1 MSKHRSEHDVC
12 LYCFGTL
19 NEDRVCMTCGRRAD
33 DKPALPNQLAR
44 RTILAKRYL
53 IDKAIGEGG
62 FGITYS
68 AWDLT
73 DGRHVAIKEYYPS
86 GYVSRDTRNGA
97 VIIGNKKN
105 HAATNRG
112 LKRFIDE
119 AQNLARVSDHSGVVA
134 VLDFFSANNTAYIV
148 MEFLDGISLKKYVRR
163 KGKLDEE
170 TVLTILKP
178 VVYSLREVHAA
189 GLIHRDI
196 SPDNILITKNGEV
209 KLIDFGAAEQ
219 TNPDGRSV
227 SIVLKQGYAPEEQYR
242 LRGEQGPWTD
252 IYALGV
258 TIYYCLTA
266 QLPPESIQRMY
277 DDTIVPPSKL
287 GAKVSPATEA
297 ALMRAMAVF
306 AADRFKNMDE
316 LIAALYSGRKNDEI
330 AAEVIEKDVIK
341 AEQQRRLARE
351 RDGSDG
357 LTATVSVNSTII
369 IGKAEAERAA
379 AENQIESARRAA
391 VIEHRHTPD
400 KLRKRMSEGLRGN
413 ATETPTSNGSAADEN
428 ESVATA
434 LPKKDGLATAL
445 PSAENTIDGNGNSF
459 VRSGDNPITENADN
473 RRYRPVVKKYG
484 NSYADAL
491 RKKFTDR

>member
-119 AQNLARVSDHSGVVA
+119 AQNLARVSDHNGVVA

-306 AADRFKNMDE
+306 AADRFKNMNE

-379 AENQIESARRAA
+379 AENRIDNARRA
-391 VIEHRHTPD
+391 VIEHSHTPE
-400 KLRKRMSEGLRGN
+400 KLRKRMSEGLRDG
-413 ATETPTSNGSAADEN
+413 ATKTPISNGTAADEN

-445 PSAENTIDGNGNSF
+445 PADGNTIDGNGNSF
-459 VRSGDNPITENADN
+459 VRSGDDPITEKADN

>member
-97 VIIGNKKN
+97 VVIGNKKN

-445 PSAENTIDGNGNSF
+445 PSAENTIDGN
-459 VRSGDNPITENADN
+459 DDTITQNADT
-473 RRYRPVVKKYG
+473 RRYRPVDKKYD
-484 NSYADAL
+484 NTYADKL

>member
-1 MSKHRSEHDVC
+1 MAKHRSEHDVC

-97 VIIGNKKN
+97 VVIGNKKN

-287 GAKVSPATEA
+287 GAKVSPATES

-316 LIAALYSGRKNDEI
+316 LIAAFYSGRKNDEI

-379 AENQIESARRAA
+379 AENRIESARRAA

>member
-400 KLRKRMSEGLRGN
+400 KLRKRRSEGLRGN

-445 PSAENTIDGNGNSF
+445 PSAENTIDGN
-459 VRSGDNPITENADN
+459 DDTITQNADT
-473 RRYRPVVKKYG
+473 RRYRPVDKKYD
-484 NSYADAL
+484 NTYADKL

>member
-1 MSKHRSEHDVC
+1 MAKHRSEHDVC

-97 VIIGNKKN
+97 VVIGNKKN

-316 LIAALYSGRKNDEI
+316 LIAAFYSGRKNDEI

-357 LTATVSVNSTII
+357 LTATVSMNSTII

-413 ATETPTSNGSAADEN
+413 ATKTQTSGGTIADEN
-428 ESVATA
+428 ASVATA
-434 LPKKDGLATAL
+434 LPKKDRLATAL
-445 PSAENTIDGNGNSF
+445 PADGNTIDGNGNSF
-459 VRSGDNPITENADN
+459 VRSGDDPITENADN

>member
-1 MSKHRSEHDVC
+1 MAKHRSEHDVC

-97 VIIGNKKN
+97 VVIGNKKN

-287 GAKVSPATEA
+287 GAKVSPATES

-316 LIAALYSGRKNDEI
+316 LIAAFYSGRKNDEI

-379 AENQIESARRAA
+379 AENRIESARRAA

-445 PSAENTIDGNGNSF
+445 PSAENTIDGN
-459 VRSGDNPITENADN
+459 DDTITQNADT
-473 RRYRPVVKKYG
+473 RRYRPVDKKYD
-484 NSYADAL
+484 NTYADKL

>member
-1 MSKHRSEHDVC
+1 MAKHRSEHDVC

-97 VIIGNKKN
+97 VVIGNKKN

-445 PSAENTIDGNGNSF
+445 PSAENTIDGN
-459 VRSGDNPITENADN
+459 DDTITQNADT
-473 RRYRPVVKKYG
+473 RRYRPVDKKYD
-484 NSYADAL
+484 NTYADKL

>member
-445 PSAENTIDGNGNSF
+445 PSAENTIDGN
-459 VRSGDNPITENADN
+459 DDTITQNADT
-473 RRYRPVVKKYG
+473 RRYRPVDKKYD
-484 NSYADAL
+484 NTYADKL

>member
-1 MSKHRSEHDVC
+1 MAKHRSEHDVC

-445 PSAENTIDGNGNSF
+445 PSAENTIDGN
-459 VRSGDNPITENADN
+459 DDTITQNADT
-473 RRYRPVVKKYG
+473 RRYRPVDKKYD
-484 NSYADAL
+484 NTYADKL

>member
-1 MSKHRSEHDVC
+1 MAKHRSEHDVC

-97 VIIGNKKN
+97 VVIGNKKN

-287 GAKVSPATEA
+287 GAKVSPATES

-316 LIAALYSGRKNDEI
+316 LIAAFYSGRKNDEI

-379 AENQIESARRAA
+379 AENRIESARRAA

-413 ATETPTSNGSAADEN
+413 ATETPTSGGTIADEN

-445 PSAENTIDGNGNSF
+445 PSAENTIDGN
-459 VRSGDNPITENADN
+459 DDTITQNADT
-473 RRYRPVVKKYG
+473 RRYRPVDKKYD
-484 NSYADAL
+484 NTYADKL

>member
-1 MSKHRSEHDVC
+1 MAKHRSEHDVC

-178 VVYSLREVHAA
+178 VIYSLREVHAA

-357 LTATVSVNSTII
+357 LTATVSMNSTII

-391 VIEHRHTPD
+391 VIEHSHTPE
-400 KLRKRMSEGLRGN
+400 KLRKRMSESLRGN
-413 ATETPTSNGSAADEN
+413 ATETPTSNGTAADEN

-445 PSAENTIDGNGNSF
+445 PADGNTIDGN
-459 VRSGDNPITENADN
+459 DDTITQNADT
-473 RRYRPVVKKYG
+473 RRYRPVDKKYD
-484 NSYADAL
+484 NTYADKL

>member
-287 GAKVSPATEA
+287 GAKVSPATES

-316 LIAALYSGRKNDEI
+316 LIAAFYSGRKNDEI

-379 AENQIESARRAA
+379 AENRIESARRAA

>member
-1 MSKHRSEHDVC
+1 MAKHRSERDVC

-19 NEDRVCMTCGRRAD
+19 NEDRVCLTCGRKED
-33 DKPALPNQLAR
+33 DKPALPNQLGR
-44 RTILAKRYL
+44 RTMLNKRYL

-68 AWDLT
+68 AWDVT
-73 DGRHVAIKEYYPS
+73 EGRHVAIKEYYPS
-86 GYVSRDTRNGA
+86 GYVSRDPRSGA
-97 VIIGNKKN
+97 VIINNKKN

-196 SPDNILITKNGEV
+196 SPDNMLITKNGEV

-306 AADRFKNMDE
+306 AADRFRNMDE
-316 LIAALYSGRKNDEI
+316 LIAALYLGRKSDEI
-330 AAEVIEKDVIK
+330 AAEVIEKDVIN

-351 RDGSDG
+351 RDGNDG
-357 LTATVSVNSTII
+357 FTATVSVNSTII
-369 IGKAEAERAA
+369 IGKTETERAA
-379 AENQIESARRAA
+379 AQNRNEAGRRSL
-391 VIEHRHTPD
+391 IDHRHTPD
-400 KLRKRMSEGLRGN
+400 ELRKRMSGYRREDEVKDN
-413 ATETPTSNGSAADEN
+413 VQSTPSDTETAPDGRKNDDTIVKNDE
-428 ESVATA
+428 
-434 LPKKDGLATAL
+434 
-445 PSAENTIDGNGNSF
+445 
-459 VRSGDNPITENADN
+459 
-473 RRYRPVVKKYG
+473 RRYRPVDKKYDKT
-484 NSYADAL
+484 YADKL

>member
-1 MSKHRSEHDVC
+1 MAKHRSEHDVC

-97 VIIGNKKN
+97 VVIGNKKN

-287 GAKVSPATEA
+287 GAKVSPATES

-316 LIAALYSGRKNDEI
+316 LIAAFYSGRKNDEI

-379 AENQIESARRAA
+379 AENRIESARRAA

-473 RRYRPVVKKYG
+473 RRYRPVDKKYD
-484 NSYADAL
+484 NTYADKL

>member
-1 MSKHRSEHDVC
+1 MAKHRSEHDVC

-445 PSAENTIDGNGNSF
+445 PSAENTIDGN
-459 VRSGDNPITENADN
+459 DDTITQNADT
-473 RRYRPVVKKYG
+473 RRYRPVDKKYD
-484 NSYADAL
+484 NAYADKL

>member
-413 ATETPTSNGSAADEN
+413 ATETPTSGGTIADEN
-428 ESVATA
+428 VATA

-445 PSAENTIDGNGNSF
+445 PADGNTIDGNGNSF
-459 VRSGDNPITENADN
+459 VRSGDDPITENADN